1 MPDQTE
7 KQTFSDD
14 EALDFHRIP
23 TPGKIS
29 MAPTKPMA
37 TQRDLSLA
45 YSPGVAVPV
54 LAIAADADKAY
65 DYTSKGN
72 LVAVISNGTAIL
84 GLGNLGHMASKPV
97 MEGKSV
103 LFKRFADVDSFD
115 IEVKTT
121 DPDEFIT
128 VVKNI
133 GDTWGGIN
141 LEDIKSPECFVIES
155 ELQDLL
161 DIPVFHDDQHGTA
174 IISTAG
180 LINAVHIAGKKL
192 DEIKVVLA
200 GAGAAGLS
208 SIALMK
214 AAGVK
219 AENTVICDR
228 DGVVYKGRDH
238 GMDQWKAAHATDT
251 PLRTLAEAMVG
262 ADVVLGL
269 SAKGAITKEMVA
281 SMAPNPIIFAMANPD
296 PEITPEDVKSVRSDA
311 IIATGRSDYVNQV
324 NNVLAFPYL
333 FRGALDVRARL
344 INLVMKIACAHAL
357 AALAREDVPD
367 EVAAA
372 YRGRKLKFGPD
383 YIIPTPFDP
392 RLIWYIPPFVAQAAM
407 DTGVARVQIEDM
419 DAYRHALR
427 SRVDPSAAL
436 MQKISSAVRG
446 GPNKRVVFAEGEE
459 PAVIRAAWGF
469 KQADLGTPILVGR
482 EDLIRQNAAE
492 AGLNFDELGI
502 EITNA
507 RVSDHNVE
515 DTDWLYEK
523 LQRRGYLRRDVQRM
537 INHHQRHLLARL
549 HAGIDLAQCQ
559 RVGVLFHR
567 GHAVLIDDDIRD
579 GVEGILGEDAHRHG
593 LHLFQHRQ
601 RVEAAYVLLGIQR
614 LAAGG
619 EGHPDQLARLR
630 QHLLHLL
637 ALGLQVFEA
646 PHFHRVQRAEVHAD
660 PAGGFEHHHGA
671 GQGLSALL
679 LGHEQRHQIRQI
691 LFAVEAELAGLRL
704 DLARLQPAGE
714 GETLDQGCE
723 RHPAHLFRR
732 QRQGSEGGLV
742 GLGHPSLAVEG
753 EDQVRQRLEQGL
765 NLVVLALGGH
775 VGDGLD
781 VIDAGNA
788 ADLRH
793 QMLEI
798 AKLQLGEIEIDDA

>member
-1 MPDQTE
+1 MPELTD

-14 EALDFHRIP
+14 EALEFHRVP

-54 LAIAADADKAY
+54 LAIAQDADRAY

-115 IEVKTT
+115 VEVKTT
-121 DPDEFIT
+121 DPDEFVT

-180 LINAVHIAGKKL
+180 LINACHITGKKL
-192 DEIKVVLA
+192 EDVKVVLA

-214 AAGVK
+214 SVGVK
-219 AENTVICDR
+219 AENTVIVDR
-228 DGVVYKGRDH
+228 DGVVYKGRD
-238 GMDQWKAAHATDT
+238 GVDQWKAAHATDT
-251 PLRTLAEAMVG
+251 PHRTLTEAMVG
-262 ADVVLGL
+262 ADVVIGL

-281 SMAPNPIIFAMANPD
+281 SMAPRPIIFAMANPD
-296 PEITPEDVKSVRSDA
+296 PEITPEDVLSVRSDA

-324 NNVLAFPYL
+324 NNVLGFPYI
-333 FRGALDVRARL
+333 FRGALDVRARQV
-344 INLVMKIACAHAL
+344 NHEMKVACAQAL

-407 DTGVARVQIEDM
+407 DTGVARKPIEDM
-419 DAYRHALR
+419 DAYRTELR
-427 SRVDPSAAL
+427 QRVDPSASL
-436 MQKISSAVRG
+436 MQKISSAVRA

-459 PAVIRAAWGF
+459 TAVIRAAWGF
-469 KQADLGTPILVGR
+469 KQAELGTPILVGR

-502 EITNA
+502 EIVNA
-507 RVSDHNVE
+507 RVSTHNTGY
-515 DTDWLYEK
+515 TDWLYER

-537 INHHQRHLLARL
+537 INQDRNYFGA
-549 HAGIDLAQCQ
+549 AMVAQGQ
-559 RVGVLFHR
+559 ADAMVTGVTRNFNMVLKEVRRVLDVQDT
-567 GHAVLIDDDIRD
+567 LI
-579 GVEGILGEDAHRHG
+579 
-593 LHLFQHRQ
+593 
-601 RVEAAYVLLGIQR
+601 
-614 LAAGG
+614 
-619 EGHPDQLARLR
+619 
-630 QHLLHLL
+630 
-637 ALGLQVFEA
+637 
-646 PHFHRVQRAEVHAD
+646 
-660 PAGGFEHHHGA
+660 
-671 GQGLSALL
+671 GLSIVLAKGRTLYVADTSIHEL
-679 LGHEQRHQIRQI
+679 PDAAELADIAIKAAATVRKLGHEPRVAFLSYSTFGNPPGDRGEKVREAIRM
-691 LFAVEAELAGLRL
+691 LDGMNVDFEYEGEMPPELALDPEARSSYPFMRL
-704 DLARLQPAGE
+704 TGDANVLVMPAIHSASISTRLVQA
-714 GETLDQGCE
+714 L
-723 RHPAHLFRR
+723 
-732 QRQGSEGGLV
+732 GGATVIGPLLV
-742 GLGHPSLAVEG
+742 GLEKSVQIVP
-753 EDQVRQRLEQGL
+753 
-765 NLVVLALGGH
+765 LGAS
-775 VGDGLD
+775 VSE
-781 VIDAGNA
+781 IITA
-788 ADLRH
+788 ATFAAYD
-793 QMLEI
+793 ESV
-798 AKLQLGEIEIDDA
+798 A